1 MICQKEGSFLDEID
15 LEIMNILSN
24 NGRLSIKQISSAVN
38 LTSPAVSSRIERLE
52 KHGYIKGFQCQLDN
66 DKIGCP
72 IKAFISVA
80 MKPNRKPEFYQFIK
94 EVPNVIECCSVTG
107 DYSMHIKVVFNS
119 THALDLFVG
128 KLQKFGD
135 TSTQIVF
142 STIIE
147 PRQVDVLKLSKSEN
161 KL

>member
-1 MICQKEGSFLDEID
+1 
-15 LEIMNILSN
+15 
-24 NGRLSIKQISSAVN
+24 
-38 LTSPAVSSRIERLE
+38 
-52 KHGYIKGFQCQLDN
+52 
-66 DKIGCP
+66 
-72 IKAFISVA
+72 
-80 MKPNRKPEFYQFIK
+80 
-94 EVPNVIECCSVTG
+94 
-107 DYSMHIKVVFNS
+107 MHIKVVFNS